1 MSPAQ
6 DNEIKLR
13 SASSNNTKSQGNN
26 AKYSNK
32 NKNNTGN
39 GSSMI
44 DSFQNKQKIGS
55 PNTTINNNNIIINI
69 NKSYN
74 VKK

>member
-6 DNEIKLR
+6 DSEIKLR
-13 SASSNNTKSQGNN
+13 SASSNTGKTISQGNN
-26 AKYSNK
+26 RKYSS
-32 NKNNTGN
+32 KNNNNN
-39 GSSMI
+39 GMI